1 MAVSE
6 PEKYAE
12 TITSR
17 TMEPA
22 RAPVE
27 GSSKNGDLVLL
38 RDVQLYGFPYGVS
51 TSTQNH
57 FKDQFAAEIAQYQQ
71 CES

>member
-12 TITSR
+12 RMTRTIV
-17 TMEPA
+17 
-22 RAPVE
+22 APNKAPID

-38 RDVQLYGFPYGVS
+38 WDDIC
-51 TSTQNH
+51 T
-57 FKDQFAAEIAQYQQ
+57 A
-71 CES
+71 